1 MNYQVFYCRRIPWRV
16 DDDLSFAPPRTHAFI
31 REVEANDLA
40 EVYRQMQGFV
50 WSPNGEARPIIVAAG
65 VHHTSMSIGDVAV
78 DSSGRAWVC
87 AERGWIEVDFERTT
101 R

>member
-16 DDDLSFAPPRTHAFI
+16 DDDFSFDPPLTHAFI
-31 REVEANDLA
+31 RRVEANDLV

-50 WSPNGEARPIIVAAG
+50 WSPNGEAQQIIATAG

-78 DSSGRAWVC
+78 DPSERAWACV
-87 AERGWIEVDFERTT
+87 ERGWVEVDYG
-101 R
+101 